1 MTTEYKKWTIQTLQ
15 HRRQL
20 DDYWVQVVDNINLQH
35 RRQLDDY
42 WVQVVDNIN
51 LQHRIQLDDY

>member
-1 MTTEYKKWTIQTLQ
+1 MTTGYKKWTIQTLQ

-20 DDYWVQVVDNINLQH
+20 DDYWVQEVNNTNLTT

-42 WVQVVDNIN
+42 
-51 LQHRIQLDDY
+51 